1 MQTSACKITQTLI
14 FFFFLNT
21 WSTLTNTALDQDL
34 LTCYSTESVDLDYT
48 FKSTILQTINDVV

>member
-1 MQTSACKITQTLI
+1 MTWKA
-14 FFFFLNT
+14 FFSLNT
-21 WSTLTNTALDQDL
+21 RSTLTNTALNQDL